1 MNLPL
6 NTPLDT
12 RDSSLHARYNL
23 IEQQIRPWNVFDEK
37 VFEVLTDVRREMFTP
52 SSHSEMAFTDMEVPL
67 AHPIQESM
75 RLGQHMLAPRV
86 EARMLQDLQVTP
98 SDRVL
103 EIGTGS
109 GHMAALLARLAHHVL
124 TLEIVPEL
132 AEIARKRLHTAGILN
147 VEVRHADG
155 AQDSIDDGPFDV
167 IVLSGS
173 VAKVPEHLLKLLRE
187 GGRLG
192 AIVGQLPMMR
202 ATFVRMQG
210 GRYTTT
216 QPWDVVTTRLRNFP
230 EVSSF
235 RF

>member
-12 RDSSLHARYNL
+12 GDAALHARYNL
-23 IEQQIRPWNVFDEK
+23 IEQQIRPWNVFDEQ
-37 VFEVLTDVRREMFTP
+37 VLALLASVRREAFTP
-52 SSHSEMAFTDMEVPL
+52 SSHRDMAFIDMEVPL
-67 AHPIQESM
+67 IHPTQEAM

-86 EARMLQDLQVTP
+86 EARMLQDLQVTS

-109 GHMAALLARLAHHVL
+109 GYMAALLAHLAHHVL
-124 TLEIVPEL
+124 TLEIAPEL
-132 AEIARKRLHTAGILN
+132 VEIARKRLHAAGISN
-147 VEVRHADG
+147 VQVRHADG
-155 AQDSIDDGPFDV
+155 AQDCSDGGPFDV

-173 VAKVPEHLLKLLRE
+173 VAEVPQHLLTLLRD

-202 ATFVRMQG
+202 ATFVRRIG
-210 GRYTTT
+210 ERYNTI

-230 EVSSF
+230 EPSLF

>member
-6 NTPLDT
+6 NTVLDT
-12 RDSSLHARYNL
+12 KDSSLHARYNL

-37 VFEVLTDVRREMFTP
+37 VLELLAAVRREMFTP
-52 SSHSEMAFTDMEVPL
+52 PSHRAMAFTDMELPL
-67 AHPIQESM
+67 TEPIQDAM

-98 SDRVL
+98 TDRVL

-109 GHMAALLARLAHHVL
+109 GYMAALLARSACHVL
-124 TLEIVPEL
+124 TLEIAPEL
-132 AEIARKRLHTAGILN
+132 VEIARKQLHAVGILN

-155 AQDSIDDGPFDV
+155 AQDTIDDGPFDV

-173 VAKVPEHLLKLLRE
+173 VAKIPEHLLKLLRE

-192 AIVGQLPMMR
+192 AIVGYLPMMR

-230 EVSSF
+230 ETSSF